1 MKLFFLTILFFSLFG
16 CKGQIKTKQN
26 TMKTFDIELFNENKI
41 KDVYSFKLN
50 DSIRIEQNEWNDEYT
65 SIIKPENSLFETLEL
80 YYKNGK
86 LKSVIERFEKN
97 FVVSYKDYDEQ
108 GNLIKEEDLDKP
120 FTYSWEEIKKYLLA
134 HKVDNIAEQV
144 IEVSRWNDTEETTW
158 TLEYYGEYNDIKG
171 KYLIVLDG
179 KTGEELEVKLFKGK
193 DALGESGT
201 IAVYDTIYKKEK

>member
-97 FVVSYKDYDEQ
+97 FVVRYKDYDEQ
-108 GNLIKEEDLDKP
+108 GNLIKEEDLDEP